1 MRKKKFSRILSYLI
15 LVLMSVFVLFPFLW
29 TFLTSVKPQLQ
40 MFAIPPVVIPRP
52 PTLDNYVQV
61 ISAGDF
67 QSFLRNSLVVSI
79 VSSLLAMA
87 IGAPAAYGF
96 AKYRYRFSGLLFG
109 GIIVVRM
116 FPPIIL
122 GIPFFL
128 MMRSLGIIDND
139 LSLIITY
146 VPLELTLIIWL
157 LEGFFRELPKEI
169 EEAADIDG
177 LGTLGKFLRIV
188 VPLSIPAIGVASI
201 FGFLVAWNE
210 FMFALTLTRT
220 PDSETMPVGIAGYVT
235 TFQTFWGQMSATG
248 MLYILPVVLF
258 TILAQRGLVKGLTSG
273 ATK

>member
-1 MRKKKFSRILSYLI
+1 
-15 LVLMSVFVLFPFLW
+15 MSVFVLFPFLW

>member
-1 MRKKKFSRILSYLI
+1 MRTITLSRILSYVI
-15 LVLMSVFVLFPFLW
+15 LLLMSVFVLFPFVW
-29 TFLTSVKPQLQ
+29 TFLTSLKPQLQ

-52 PTLDNYVQV
+52 PTLDNYIQV

-79 VSSLLAMA
+79 VSTLLAMA

-128 MMRSLGIIDND
+128 VMRSLGLIDND

-146 VPLELTLIIWL
+146 VPLELTLIIWI

-177 LGTLGKFLRIV
+177 LGTLGKFLRIA

-220 PDSETMPVGIAGYVT
+220 PASETMPVGIAGYVT

-258 TILAQRGLVKGLTSG
+258 TIVAQRGLVKGLTSG